1 MDASEIIRKY
11 EKKLGQNVEVEE
23 PADFS
28 QEYQRFRKEMAPELT
43 RYENLAKSFGSII
56 RIRPSHKD
64 REKIQNYID
73 TARLEI
79 TPEDALSFAATSF
92 ILIFVTAILI
102 SALII
107 FLTSS
112 IPFQFFLFAI
122 IIDSFIFYYLYTKPK
137 RIANKYR
144 LKASSQMVQAVLYVV
159 IYMKNASNLERAIAF
174 AARNLQYPLGL
185 DFKKIFWD
193 VETGKFSTI
202 KESLDAYL
210 ETWRD
215 YSPEFIEAFHLVESS
230 LYEPLEPRRIQIL
243 EKALNVILDGV
254 YDKILRYSHD
264 VKAPLTNLYMLGI
277 ILPTLGL
284 ALLPLASTL
293 LGGLIKWYHIFILF
307 NLLIPFLVFY
317 LTTEITSK
325 RPGGYGESDVIELH
339 PLYPQYKSNI
349 PYLLSFIIVLPIIII
364 GILPFIFQFTPL
376 PDYLG
381 MLKDPSFSDLG
392 LGSSDTKLFDFKI
405 TSTGTKGPF
414 SQYALIL
421 SLFIPL
427 GFALFFSIALKMKT
441 KEIIKSREE
450 NKKLEDEFSSSLFQL
465 GNRLGEGI
473 PAEIVFSH
481 VAESTKGQ
489 VTESFFKTIN
499 TNIQQLGM
507 SLEDSIFNKQRGALI
522 FFPSNLIATSMKIL
536 IESVKKGLNIAA
548 QSIIA
553 ISEYVKNIKRINE
566 RLRDLL
572 AEIISDMKSN
582 MNFLA
587 PLLSG
592 IVIGLAS
599 MITLILNQLQSAIG
613 ATETSALGIGN
624 ITNIISIFNLEEM
637 IPPYFLQIA
646 IGLYIIQIV
655 FIITTTLVTI
665 DAGEDKLKRDYEMA
679 RNLKKSLYLYII
691 TAAISIILL
700 GLISSAVLGGLK
712 L

>member
-1 MDASEIIRKY
+1 MADASEIIRKY
-11 EKKLGQNVEVEE
+11 EKRFEENVETED
-23 PADFS
+23 PGDFS
-28 QEYQRFRKEMAPELT
+28 QEYQRFRKEMAPDLT

-56 RIRPSHKD
+56 RVKPSRKD
-64 REKIQNYID
+64 REKLQKNID
-73 TARLEI
+73 IAGLEI
-79 TPEDALSFAATSF
+79 TPEDALSFAASSF
-92 ILIFVTAILI
+92 IIIFVVSILI

-107 FLTSS
+107 FLTNTV
-112 IPFQFFLFAI
+112 PTQFFLFAI
-122 IIDSFIFYYLYTKPK
+122 IADSFLFYYLYTKPR
-137 RIANKYR
+137 RIANQYR

-174 AARNLQYPLGL
+174 AAKNLQYPLSL

-215 YSPEFIEAFHLVESS
+215 YAPEFIEAFHLVESS
-230 LYEPLEPRRIQIL
+230 LYEPLEARRIQIL
-243 EKALNVILDGV
+243 ERALNVILDGV

-264 VKAPLTNLYMLGI
+264 VKAPLTNVYMLGI

-293 LGGLIKWYHIFILF
+293 LGGLIKWYHIFLLF
-307 NLLIPFLVFY
+307 NLIIPFLVFY
-317 LTTEITSK
+317 LTTEITVK
-325 RPGGYGESDVIELH
+325 RPGGYGESDVLELH
-339 PLYPQYKSNI
+339 PLYTQYKSNL
-349 PYLLSFIIVLPIIII
+349 PYILSFIIILPLLII
-364 GILPFIFQFTPL
+364 GIMPFIFQYTPI
-376 PDYLG
+376 PQYLG
-381 MLKDPSFSDLG
+381 FSA
-392 LGSSDTKLFDFKI
+392 SNIFDFK
-405 TSTGTKGPF
+405 TTPTGIKGPF
-414 SQYALIL
+414 SQLSLLL

-427 GFALFFSIALKMKT
+427 GISFFFSIALKIKT
-441 KEIIKSREE
+441 KDIIKSREE
-450 NKKLEDEFSSSLFQL
+450 NKKLEDEFASSLFQL

-473 PAEIVFSH
+473 PAEIVFSR

-489 VTESFFKTIN
+489 VTESFFKTVD
-499 TNIQQLGM
+499 TNIQELGM
-507 SLEDSIFNKQRGALI
+507 SLDDAIFNRKRGALVL
-522 FFPSNLIATSMKIL
+522 FPSNLVATSMRIL
-536 IESVKKGLNIAA
+536 IESVKKGLSIAA
-548 QSIIA
+548 QSLIA

-599 MITLILNQLQSAIG
+599 MITVILNQLQSAIG
-613 ATETSALGIGN
+613 TTEASTLGIGN
-624 ITNIISIFNLEEM
+624 ITNIISIFNLNEM

-655 FIITTTLVTI
+655 FIITNTLITI
-665 DAGEDKLKRDYEMA
+665 DAGEDRLKRDYEISK
-679 RNLKKSLYLYII
+679 NLKRALLLYII
-691 TAAISIILL
+691 TAAVSIILL